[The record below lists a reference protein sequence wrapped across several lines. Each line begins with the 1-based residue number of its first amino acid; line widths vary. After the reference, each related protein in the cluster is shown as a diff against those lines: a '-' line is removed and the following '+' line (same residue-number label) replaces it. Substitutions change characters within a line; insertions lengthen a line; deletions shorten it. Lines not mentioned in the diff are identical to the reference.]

1 MKEVLVGQ
9 CDRENV
15 KYKLYNT
22 IALIRLDIAKAEAR
36 MIHQMRTHAEE
47 IFRDSVA
54 AVDPYNAVRQFVKRQ
69 GDILSLGQ
77 EEPET
82 QEVDLSRFNRVL
94 VVGGGKATAPMAKA
108 IEDTLGSRLET
119 GVITVKYGFTT
130 PLSRIEIIEAGH
142 PIPDENGV
150 SGTRK
155 ILELLQ
161 GCGENDLVF
170 SLISGGGSALLPQ
183 PAGEITLAEKQAV
196 TRMLI
201 ECGASIDEIN
211 ALRKHISSSKGG
223 QMARLAYP
231 ATTINLMLSDVV
243 GDKMDVIASGPFV
256 PDTSTYRK
264 VQEVLEKYRLTDIPP
279 AVKNHLQAGVAGKLS
294 ETPKEGDPVFE
305 RVNNRIVG
313 SNMIALQAAGKKA
326 EALGYT
332 TIILSSMVEG
342 ETREVARVHT
352 AIAREI
358 LRTGHPVSP
367 PACIISGGET
377 TVTIRGKGLGGRN
390 QEFCLA
396 AAMDLAGTAPRVV
409 IMSGGTDGNDGPTD
423 AAGGMVDPLTVKRAE
438 EAGMKAR
445 DFLENNDAYHFLRET
460 GDLLITGPTNTN
472 VMDVRLILVR

>member
-1 MKEVLVGQ
+1 MLEK
-9 CDRENV
+9 
-15 KYKLYNT
+15 
-22 IALIRLDIAKAEAR
+22 
-36 MIHQMRTHAEE
+36 MRTHAEQ
-47 IFRDSVA
+47 IFRSSVA
-54 AVDPYNAVRQFVKRQ
+54 AVDPYNAVKRFVLLDGEVLR
-69 GDILSLGQ
+69 LGYEGRESQ
-77 EEPET
+77 EI
-82 QEVDLSRFNRVL
+82 DLNLFDRIL

-108 IEDTLGSRLET
+108 VEDILGPRLQ
-119 GVITVKYGFTT
+119 GGMINVKYGFTT
-130 PLSRIEIIEAGH
+130 SLSRIEIREAGH

-150 SGTRK
+150 LGTRK

-161 GCGENDLVF
+161 ECGEKDLVF

-183 PAGEITLAEKQAV
+183 PAREITLAEKQAV

-223 QMARLAYP
+223 QMARFAFP
-231 ATTINLMLSDVV
+231 ATTVNLMLSDVV
-243 GDKMDVIASGPFV
+243 GDRMDVIASGPFV
-256 PDTSTYRK
+256 PDTSTYRDVK
-264 VQEVLEKYRLTDIPP
+264 DVLEKYNLTDIPP
-279 AVKNHLQAGVAGKLS
+279 AVEKYLRAGLAGRLS

-305 RVNNRIVG
+305 RVHNRIVG

-332 TIILSSMVEG
+332 TVILSSMVEG
-342 ETREVARVHT
+342 ETREVTRVHT

-358 LRTGHPVSP
+358 LRTGHPVAP

-377 TVTIRGKGLGGRN
+377 TVTIRGNGLGGRN

-396 AAMDLAGTAPRVV
+396 AALDLDGVAPRVV
-409 IMSGGTDGNDGPTD
+409 ILSGGTDGNDGPTD
-423 AAGGMVDPLTVKRAE
+423 AAGGIVDPLTLRRAE
-438 EAGMKAR
+438 EAGMKAM
-445 DFLENNDAYHFLRET
+445 DFLGNNDAYHFLQKT

>member
-1 MKEVLVGQ
+1 MLEK
-9 CDRENV
+9 
-15 KYKLYNT
+15 
-22 IALIRLDIAKAEAR
+22 
-36 MIHQMRTHAEE
+36 MRTHAEQ
-47 IFRDSVA
+47 IFRSSVA
-54 AVDPYNAVRQFVKRQ
+54 AVDPYNAVKRFVLLDGEVLR
-69 GDILSLGQ
+69 LGHEGRESQ
-77 EEPET
+77 EI
-82 QEVDLSRFNRVL
+82 DLGLFDRIL

-108 IEDTLGSRLET
+108 VEDILGPRLQ
-119 GVITVKYGFTT
+119 GGMINVKYGFTT
-130 PLSRIEIIEAGH
+130 SLSRIEIREAGH

-150 SGTRK
+150 LGTRK

-161 GCGENDLVF
+161 ECGEKDLVF

-183 PAGEITLAEKQAV
+183 PAREITLAEKQAV

-223 QMARLAYP
+223 QMARFAFP
-231 ATTINLMLSDVV
+231 ATTVNLMLSDVV
-243 GDKMDVIASGPFV
+243 GDRMDVIASGPFV
-256 PDTSTYRK
+256 PDTSTYRDVK
-264 VQEVLEKYRLTDIPP
+264 DVLEKYNLTDIPP
-279 AVKNHLQAGVAGKLS
+279 AVEKYLRAGLAGRLS

-305 RVNNRIVG
+305 RVHNRIVG

-332 TIILSSMVEG
+332 TVILSSMVEG
-342 ETREVARVHT
+342 ETREVTRVHT

-358 LRTGHPVSP
+358 LRTGHPVAP

-377 TVTIRGKGLGGRN
+377 TVTIRGNGLGGRN

-396 AAMDLAGTAPRVV
+396 AALDLDGVAPRVV
-409 IMSGGTDGNDGPTD
+409 ILSGGTDGNDGPTD
-423 AAGGMVDPLTVKRAE
+423 AAGGIVDPLTLRRAE
-438 EAGMKAR
+438 EAGMKAM
-445 DFLENNDAYHFLRET
+445 DFLGNNDAYHFLQKT